1 MIFATDPPNLR
12 CQSEETSHNLLTPLP
27 RVPMNKSDRL
37 EAPSVGLKRKDSGH
51 VAKPSIG
58 LDIGTS
64 AVRAVELRLGD
75 RPTVTRL
82 GQMDLPSGS
91 VVEGEVMEPGDVA
104 GALRRL
110 WKESGIK
117 GKDVRVGVPLSRAI
131 IRTIEVADLPESE
144 LRSMIGLELADHVPL
159 DPANTAYDILPLE
172 RVEYEEGV
180 RRRVLLAAAPHDAIR
195 PTLDAVRQA
204 GLTVSAVEVAPLALS
219 RVFAPA
225 PIIDHSGV
233 GRPSVDLVVSVGAGT
248 MLTLVCTSGHL
259 LFNRKATSPVG
270 KQLTDRIQYQLAIA
284 GEVAE
289 MTKRRVITNDNR
301 HLLASVNDLTETVLD
316 EFVRDLEESISY
328 FRTQPSARPIDRLVL
343 AGGGSLLAGLDHHLA
358 ERLPYPVT
366 FGDPLQ
372 AMTIEIPGVSRE
384 QLDEYEPFISTAV
397 GYALG
402 GSSRYPTLNLQPK
415 VQRSA
420 IPRHVMVLGGAGVVG
435 VLAMGGLYM
444 SARSDASSIRD
455 DVERVR
461 TENVAAMSQLEKL
474 KNASP
479 GEVSLSKGE
488 LRKMVARADER
499 RVDWTATFA
508 QLGALSAPLDVVID
522 GFSGEA
528 TAGSAP
534 ADAAAG
540 ASTTARVGTV
550 SFAASAPSLDAISAW
565 IKAVDADDRFFGVL
579 TPSITDMSDLEA
591 SADGRYRFDAQ
602 VGLAIS
608 ALLKPPEKA
617 DGGVDAGSANVEET
631 TTTVVAG

>member
-1 MIFATDPPNLR
+1 M
-12 CQSEETSHNLLTPLP
+12 
-27 RVPMNKSDRL
+27 
-37 EAPSVGLKRKDSGH
+37 
-51 VAKPSIG
+51 AKPLIG

-64 AVRAVELRLGD
+64 AVRAVELRPGD

-82 GQMDLPSGS
+82 GLMDLPSGS

-172 RVEYEEGV
+172 RIEYEEGV

-204 GLTVSAVEVAPLALS
+204 GLSVSAVEVAPLALS

-248 MLTLVCTSGHL
+248 MLTLVCTSGQL

-270 KQLTDRIQYQLAIA
+270 KQLTDRIQYQLAVA

-316 EFVRDLEESISY
+316 EFVRDLEESISF

-366 FGDPLQ
+366 FGDPLE
-372 AMTIEIPGVSRE
+372 AMTIEVPGVSRE

-402 GSSRYPTLNLQPK
+402 GSTRYPTLNLQPK
-415 VQRSA
+415 VARAVMPRS
-420 IPRHVMVLGGAGVVG
+420 VVVLGGAGVLG
-435 VLAMGGLYM
+435 VLAMGSLYM
-444 SARSDASSIRD
+444 SARGDLSSVRD
-455 DVERVR
+455 QIDRVR
-461 TENVAAMSQLEKL
+461 TENVAASAELDKL

-488 LRKMVARADER
+488 LRKMVAVADGR
-499 RVDWTATFA
+499 RVDWTGAYA
-508 QLGALSAPLDVVID
+508 QLGALSAPLDVIID
-522 GFSGEA
+522 GFSGDATMRSAPTDGAPEASA
-528 TAGSAP
+528 TAGVA
-534 ADAAAG
+534 
-540 ASTTARVGTV
+540 TV
-550 SFAASAPSLDAISAW
+550 TFAASAPNLEAISSW
-565 IKAVDADDRFFGVL
+565 IKAVDADDRFFEVL
-579 TPSITDMSDLEA
+579 TPSIADMSDLEA
-591 SADGRYRFDAQ
+591 STDGRYRFDAR
-602 VGLAIS
+602 VGVAAA
-608 ALLKPPEKA
+608 ALLQPPDTTVGA
-617 DGGVDAGSANVEET
+617 TGAGDETLGNAEQAT
-631 TTTVVAG
+631 TTTGAGG